1 MVAGSGDA
9 WLQLR
14 QVSTLVAF
22 AILEEL
28 SGTLKR
34 VRAVVLLSACNSR
47 ELITG
52 SKLQTTPHT
61 HRSLLSS
68 SSGPSN
74 QVRSGTVGSADEGVG
89 CSPDTNKDSKPRC
102 Q

>member
-1 MVAGSGDA
+1 MVAESCDA

-14 QVSTLVAF
+14 QGLTLAAF

-28 SGTLKR
+28 SGILKP
-34 VRAVVLLSACNSR
+34 VRAVVPLSACNSR

-61 HRSLLSS
+61 RRSLLSL
-68 SSGPSN
+68 SSGPGN

-89 CSPDTNKDSKPRC
+89 CSRDTNKDSKPGC